1 MPVGVLWINQGPT
14 ETIDELIKRI
24 PGEVPS
30 AEVQRAEGELT
41 LLTLAIPE
49 AQASEG
55 AARMMKSLIL
65 ASLASGS
72 HTPESVCNFISA
84 SFCCKRYCSAGSSRG
99 TSAFVCCC
107 ALRSLSITFSFLAKL
122 SLSGMLS
129 CSEASAIEVAETPY
143 CLSVV
148 HGRFWQR
155 RVVHAIHGVSASS
168 LGDAKAFV
176 LVIFQDAH
184 DPLVHLQ
191 ILRHG
196 PLPVLK
202 EAFPDRHKVVFGRV
216 HVLLAHA
223 LFALEVDLA
232 HAVFALGV
240 FLARCKRGDGE
251 LLYEHHSAS

>member
-107 ALRSLSITFSFLAKL
+107 ALRSLSITFWS
-122 SLSGMLS
+122 S
-129 CSEASAIEVAETPY
+129 CNTPAY
-143 CLSVV
+143 GICIV
-148 HGRFWQR
+148 HSRLD
-155 RVVHAIHGVSASS
+155 IHEDELDTDSDIQAFYFR
-168 LGDAKAFV
+168 KAMKPFYNYTKY
-176 LVIFQDAH
+176 A
-184 DPLVHLQ
+184 
-191 ILRHG
+191 
-196 PLPVLK
+196 
-202 EAFPDRHKVVFGRV
+202 
-216 HVLLAHA
+216 
-223 LFALEVDLA
+223 
-232 HAVFALGV
+232 
-240 FLARCKRGDGE
+240 GE
-251 LLYEHHSAS
+251 LSPPIARQ